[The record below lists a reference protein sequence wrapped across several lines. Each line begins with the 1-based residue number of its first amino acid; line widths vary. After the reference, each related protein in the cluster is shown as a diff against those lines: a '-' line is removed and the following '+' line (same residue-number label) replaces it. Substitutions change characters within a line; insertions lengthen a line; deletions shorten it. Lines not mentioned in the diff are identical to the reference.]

1 MSQIKNYYSGLH
13 NLTKRDCFSRM
24 IKEKVHCMEIAKKYD
39 KEYWDGDRNSGYG
52 GYKYIPG
59 RWKPLAELLIKNYN
73 LGPDSRVLDI
83 GCGKGFLLYEML
95 LLEPKLMIFGCDVSK
110 YAIRNSKEE
119 IKSSL
124 FVHNVKDKFNYKDKE
139 FDLVI
144 SLGVFHNLQIFEL
157 KNAITEMERIGKQG
171 YLLVEAYRSN
181 QELFNLQCWG
191 LTAVSLFSKEE
202 WIWIYD
208 HFGYKKDYEFYYF

>member
-1 MSQIKNYYSGLH
+1 MFCCILFKIFSEIHSVLVIGYWLLVFSFNYQISTLTNYQIKNYFSGLH

-24 IKEKVHCMEIAKKYD
+24 TKEKVHCMEIAKKYD
-39 KEYWDGDRNSGYG
+39 KDYWDGDRKYGYG

-83 GCGKGFLLYEML
+83 GCCKVFLLYEML
-95 LLEPKLMIFGCDVSK
+95 LLDPKLKIFGCDVSK

-124 FVHNVKDKFNYKDKE
+124 FVHNVKDKFNYSYINV
-139 FDLVI
+139 FSFFRI
-144 SLGVFHNLQIFEL
+144 S
-157 KNAITEMERIGKQG
+157 
-171 YLLVEAYRSN
+171 
-181 QELFNLQCWG
+181 
-191 LTAVSLFSKEE
+191 
-202 WIWIYD
+202 
-208 HFGYKKDYEFYYF
+208 